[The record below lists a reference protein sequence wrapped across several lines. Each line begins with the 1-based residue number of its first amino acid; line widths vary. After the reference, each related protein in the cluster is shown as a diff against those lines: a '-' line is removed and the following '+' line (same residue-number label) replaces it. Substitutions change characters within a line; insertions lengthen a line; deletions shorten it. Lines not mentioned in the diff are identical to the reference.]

1 MRCLGNTERAA
12 VGVGRWVGEYVRLG
26 WEEGRPLALYNFQP
40 SAAFI
45 LSCFMNLVFMQER
58 YKCEKHIFR
67 YNIASYDNPP
77 NQGTHSPKKAVR
89 VILKV

>member
-1 MRCLGNTERAA
+1 MWFEDTRYLGNTERAA

-40 SAAFI
+40 STAFI
-45 LSCFMNLVFMQER
+45 LCFMNLVFMQGR

-67 YNIASYDNPP
+67 YNIASYNNPQIRGP
-77 NQGTHSPKKAVR
+77 
-89 VILKV
+89 ILQRRQLR